1 MTSFLKTYRL
11 TLAGLVLGAIGG
23 FLYWKW
29 VGCAG
34 GTCAITSR
42 PLNSTLYG
50 AVMGSLFFNI
60 FKKTPAK

>member
-11 TLAGLVLGAIGG
+11 TLAGLVLGAICG

-50 AVMGSLFFNI
+50 AVMGSLFFNL

>member
-1 MTSFLKTYRL
+1 MTSFLKTYHL

-50 AVMGSLFFNI
+50 AVMGSLFFNL

>member
-11 TLAGLVLGAIGG
+11 TLAGLLLGAIGG

-50 AVMGSLFFNI
+50 AVMGSLFFNL